1 MTKRPSKMLTSP
13 EVVGGSLGAGRHA
26 DGDNLYLVVDKS
38 GAKRWV
44 FIYRWREPG
53 QTGPGR
59 LREMGLGSLA
69 KVSLAKA
76 RLKAADQRELLG
88 DGVDPIAQSRKSA
101 EIPTFGAE
109 ADRWSERREGELKSK
124 TSKARIKRALE
135 VYAKPLRGLRVD
147 AIETHHVVDVLEPIW
162 TEKPETAHKLRGYI
176 EAVLDAAKVRGHRTT
191 ENPARWRGHLSH
203 LLAARDAAARGHHA
217 ALPYAELSAFMGTL
231 RTRDAVAALAL
242 EFLILTAAR
251 SGEILGA
258 TWGEID
264 LKAKVWTVP
273 AARMKGGREHRVPL
287 SAQAVSVL
295 EKVKLLAN
303 GDDVSAMPVFPG
315 PKKGKPLS
323 SMALAMLLRRMK
335 VETTVHGFRS
345 SFRDWAGEASN
356 FPREI
361 AEAALAHTGG
371 DATERAYRRG
381 DALEKRR
388 KLMEAWAGFV
398 ERGFKF
404 GNVSNLVTGAA

>member
-1 MTKRPSKMLTSP
+1 MAKRESKRLTP
-13 EVVGGSLGAGRHA
+13 PQVAGGSLKPGRHA
-26 DGDNLYLVVDKS
+26 DGDNLYLVVDKD

-76 RLKAADQRELLG
+76 RSKAADQRGLLG
-88 DGVDPIAQSRKSA
+88 SGVDPIAHARKSA

-147 AIETHHVVDVLEPIW
+147 AVETHHVVDVLEPLW

-203 LLAARDAAARGHHA
+203 LLAARDPSSRGHHA
-217 ALPYAELSAFMGTL
+217 ALPYAGVSEFMRSL
-231 RTRDAVAALAL
+231 RSREAVAALAL

-251 SGEILGA
+251 SGEVIGA
-258 TWGEID
+258 TWAEID
-264 LKAKVWTVP
+264 LKTKVWTVP
-273 AARMKGGREHRVPL
+273 PARMKGGREHRVPL
-287 SAQAVSVL
+287 SGQAVALL
-295 EKVKLLAN
+295 EKVKTLAT
-303 GDDVSAMPVFPG
+303 GDEVSKLPVFPG
-315 PKKGKPLS
+315 PKRGKPLS

-345 SFRDWAGEASN
+345 SFRDWAGEVSTS
-356 FPREI
+356 PREV
-361 AEAALAHTGG
+361 AEAALAHTVG

-381 DALEKRR
+381 DVLEKRR
-388 KLMEAWAGFV
+388 MLMEAWAAYV
-398 ERGFKF
+398 EPNRLGSNVLDF
-404 GNVSNLVTGAA
+404 GKGR

>member
-1 MTKRPSKMLTSP
+1 MA
-13 EVVGGSLGAGRHA
+13 GGGLPPGRHA
-26 DGDNLYLVVDKS
+26 DGDNLYLVVDRS

-53 QTGPGR
+53 QGGAGR
-59 LREMGLGSLA
+59 LREMGLGPLS

-76 RLKAADQRELLG
+76 RGKAAAQRELLG
-88 DGVDPIAQSRKSA
+88 DKIDPIAEARKSS
-101 EIPTFGAE
+101 EVPTFGAE
-109 ADRWSERREGELKSK
+109 ADRWADRREGELKSK

-135 VYAKPLRGLRVD
+135 VYAKPLRALRVD

-162 TEKPETAHKLRGYI
+162 TEKSETAHKLRGYI

-203 LLAARDAAARGHHA
+203 LLAARDANSRGHHA
-217 ALPYAELSAFMGTL
+217 ALPYAEMSAFMGAL
-231 RTRDAVAALAL
+231 RVREAVAACAL

-251 SGEILGA
+251 SGEVLGA

-264 LKAKVWTVP
+264 LKGKVWTVP
-273 AARMKGGREHRVPL
+273 ATRMKGGREHRVPL
-287 SAQAVSVL
+287 SAQAVAVL
-295 EKVKLLAN
+295 DKVKPLAA
-303 GDDVSAMPVFPG
+303 GEDVACLPVFPG
-315 PKKGKPLS
+315 SQPGKPLS
-323 SMALAMLLRRMK
+323 SMAFAMLLRRMK

-345 SFRDWAGEASN
+345 SFRDWAGEAST
-356 FPREI
+356 FPREV
-361 AEAALAHTGG
+361 AEAALAHTVG

-388 KLMEAWAGFV
+388 KLMEAWAAYC
-398 ERGFKF
+398 RPRLK
-404 GNVSNLVTGAA
+404 LLDAADA